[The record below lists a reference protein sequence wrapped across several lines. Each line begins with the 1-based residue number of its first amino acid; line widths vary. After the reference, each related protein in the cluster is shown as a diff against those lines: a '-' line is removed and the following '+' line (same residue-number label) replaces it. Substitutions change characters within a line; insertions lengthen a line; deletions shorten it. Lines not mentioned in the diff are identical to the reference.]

1 MDRFLAHI
9 RPQSLI
15 LLSPARRLS
24 SYKPNPLDLKARIV
38 GRKTL
43 RALLDLVD
51 DLNASQSNGKHNLA
65 VPPLVIDTTYAS
77 IKDPDPRFPIPGRI
91 GPDREVK
98 RIPSKPIP
106 KLEPTRYGIDG
117 KLLLNEILTMTLPTD
132 HQKDSISQLMNTHMV
147 LSSPT
152 NKTEFLSKLIHNE
165 NLEIRAYDCP
175 ALLRYELH
183 RLFLNYNVLMQPL
196 TAITIILKSN
206 SDMSTWSAKIE
217 EERNELTDQ
226 FIKLAHEISAY
237 LNAKRYWA
245 DFIDPSSGRPYYGPH
260 TSDTLFE
267 TDERLRYFGVNILDL
282 GCCRV
287 VEHFQHGKVKDFID
301 KLIVQ
306 FSVLGTHVFV
316 GCLFTSALKSDENV
330 QHLLKEFVVPSTDSK
345 NDSPTL
351 DNDSVLPTVN

>member
-1 MDRFLAHI
+1 MDRFLAYV
-9 RPQSLI
+9 RPRSLL

-24 SYKPNPLDLKARIV
+24 SFKPNSFDLKARLV

-51 DLNASQSNGKHNLA
+51 QLDASHLIEKQNSLA
-65 VPPLVIDTTYAS
+65 PPLVVDTTYAS
-77 IKDPDPRFPIPGRI
+77 IAEPDPRFPYPGRI
-91 GPDREVK
+91 GHQQK
-98 RIPSKPIP
+98 NKSTAQSLP
-106 KLEPTRYGIDG
+106 KLDPNRYGIDG
-117 KLLLNEILTMTLPTD
+117 KLLLNDILTMTLPVE
-132 HQKDSISQLMNTHMV
+132 HQKDSITQLMGTHMI

-152 NKTEFLSKLIHNE
+152 NKTEFLSKLVTNN

-196 TAITIILKSN
+196 TAITIILKTN
-206 SDMSTWSAKIE
+206 SDMSTWSSKIE

-226 FIKLAHEISAY
+226 FIKLAHEMCAY
-237 LNAKRYWA
+237 LGTKQYWA

-267 TDERLRYFGVNILDL
+267 TDERFRYFGINIVDL

-287 VEHFQHGKVKDFID
+287 VEHLQH
-301 KLIVQ
+301 
-306 FSVLGTHVFV
+306 GTHVFV
-316 GCLFTSALKSDENV
+316 GCVFTSALKSDSNV
-330 QHLLKEFVVPSTDSK
+330 QHLLKEFVVPPVQGNSLKDTAENKTDQ
-345 NDSPTL
+345 
-351 DNDSVLPTVN
+351 DSVLSTIN

>member
-9 RPQSLI
+9 RPQSLF
-15 LLSPARRLS
+15 LLSSARRLS
-24 SYKPNPLDLKARIV
+24 SYKPNSLDLKARIV

-51 DLNASQSNGKHNLA
+51 DLNATYPNGKHNLTA
-65 VPPLVIDTTYAS
+65 PPLVLDTTYAS

-98 RIPSKPIP
+98 PSVPKSIP
-106 KLEPTRYGIDG
+106 KLDPTLYGRDG
-117 KLLLNEILTMTLPTD
+117 KLILDELLTMTLPAD
-132 HQKDSISQLMNTHMV
+132 HQKDSLTQLMSTHMV

-152 NKTEFLSKLIHNE
+152 NKSEFLSKLANDK

-175 ALLRYELH
+175 SLLRYELH

-196 TAITIILKSN
+196 TAITIILKTN
-206 SDMSTWSAKIE
+206 SDMSSWSTKIE

-226 FIKLAHEISAY
+226 FIKLAHEICAY
-237 LNAKRYWA
+237 LSAKRYWA

-287 VEHFQHGKVKDFID
+287 VEHLQHGLFVFESEI
-301 KLIVQ
+301 KL
-306 FSVLGTHVFV
+306 FLTNSPCRYTCFRRLFV
-316 GCLFTSALKSDENV
+316 YKCIEK
-330 QHLLKEFVVPSTDSK
+330 
-345 NDSPTL
+345 
-351 DNDSVLPTVN
+351 